1 MAVDVQAAAENT
13 ETFARLDAMSITE
26 WLVGLPEA
34 NALIKTILE
43 VAYIGEYGLEADD
56 QSVFNLLWLI
66 DFETPGAFHIFGTSD
81 ERFRLRMG
89 SDTLTT
95 RLAEAV
101 AGQIRTGMRLMAITQ
116 RADGTYRLTFER
128 GTALVEREA
137 EHVVLAMPFTLLRQV
152 ELRLELPAV
161 KRRVIAELGY
171 GTTAKL
177 LGQYTTRVWRSVH
190 NASGTAYTD
199 NGLQSLWD
207 AARGQEGAS
216 GILLTFLGG
225 RGGLAVGAGTPEAR
239 VLETLPQIDAVF
251 PGTAATYCPG
261 RALRMHWPSAPFA
274 LGSYAAYRPGQT
286 AFKGIEGQRVGNLH
300 FCGEH
305 TSVSFQGFMEGAC
318 VTGACVAQDNQNP
331 TWGGGNPPYR
341 PGPTDIHQR

>member
-177 LGQYTTRVWRSVH
+177 LGQYTTRV
-190 NASGTAYTD
+190 
-199 NGLQSLWD
+199 
-207 AARGQEGAS
+207 
-216 GILLTFLGG
+216 
-225 RGGLAVGAGTPEAR
+225 
-239 VLETLPQIDAVF
+239 
-251 PGTAATYCPG
+251 
-261 RALRMHWPSAPFA
+261 
-274 LGSYAAYRPGQT
+274 
-286 AFKGIEGQRVGNLH
+286 
-300 FCGEH
+300 
-305 TSVSFQGFMEGAC
+305 
-318 VTGACVAQDNQNP
+318 
-331 TWGGGNPPYR
+331 
-341 PGPTDIHQR
+341 